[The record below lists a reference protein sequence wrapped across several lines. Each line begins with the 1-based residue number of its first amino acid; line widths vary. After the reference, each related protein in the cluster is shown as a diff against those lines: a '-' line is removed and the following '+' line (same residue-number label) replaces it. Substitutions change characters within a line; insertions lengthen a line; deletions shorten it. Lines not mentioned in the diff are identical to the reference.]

1 MLHLW
6 QYKDMESTI
15 KTPYELCIS
24 EFGGVR
30 ELARQVGRDAGSV
43 SKWRKQGTIP
53 TSIQKKVLEKAWDLG
68 YQISAHELIFGK
80 E

>member
-6 QYKDMESTI
+6 QYIDMETTSN
-15 KTPYELCIS
+15 TPYELCIQ

-30 ELARQVGRDAGSV
+30 ELARQIGRDAGSV
-43 SKWRKQGTIP
+43 SKWRRQGTIP
-53 TSIQKKVLEKAWDLG
+53 TSIQKKLLEKAWELNLN
-68 YQISAHELIFGK
+68 ISAHELIFGK